1 MYSIKRVNGRK
12 QPSLHS
18 HPLSVRSRRGWEEQF
33 QGMLIAAYGFVT
45 GASVQPES
53 INTGIILCALI
64 LPLIFGILGL
74 LIFGTQYTLDQKAV
88 IEMDAKINR
97 NN

>member
-1 MYSIKRVNGRK
+1 MYSIKRVNGRAAIA
-12 QPSLHS
+12 SLTS
-18 HPLSVRSRRGWEEQF
+18 FVSKVA
-33 QGMLIAAYGFVT
+33 QGLGGAIPGYVIAAYGFVT

-74 LIFGTQYTLDQKAV
+74 LILHSIRWIRKQ
-88 IEMDAKINR
+88 
-97 NN
+97 